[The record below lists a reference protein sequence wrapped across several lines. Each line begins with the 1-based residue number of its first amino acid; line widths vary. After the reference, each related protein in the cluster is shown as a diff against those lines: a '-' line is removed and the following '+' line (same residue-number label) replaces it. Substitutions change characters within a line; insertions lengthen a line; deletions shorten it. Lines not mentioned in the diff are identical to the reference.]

1 MASVYDPFSNIAFSK
16 ATLLWSTYVC
26 SCYNS
31 ILFRIPTILKIQET
45 IKINRRKTEVHS
57 FIWKIVILLSHL
69 EKLLLKLCLFT
80 LKNSITNHSF
90 IHNHETHNLNKKFVH
105 NYHKLSRVFT
115 QAYLPPSAFSNPTPA
130 VKEATDLKQVH
141 TVNIGPNGFNYIFL
155 RKLDISQLQS
165 GSNLITFIQYCTQVY
180 KPCL

>member
-1 MASVYDPFSNIAFSK
+1 MKNSN
-16 ATLLWSTYVC
+16 ST
-26 SCYNS
+26 S
-31 ILFRIPTILKIQET
+31 L
-45 IKINRRKTEVHS
+45 
-57 FIWKIVILLSHL
+57 L

-80 LKNSITNHSF
+80 LKNSITNHNF

-130 VKEATDLKQVH
+130 VKEATGLKQVH
-141 TVNIGPNGFNYIFL
+141 TVNIGLNGFNYIFL

-180 KPCL
+180 KPCLKMLMFPMMFTRGFATVIYFIWKTLRCNGDEQHHKTL